1 MVKRNI
7 SNRERTRHSAG
18 KISIHLLIISAI
30 LVLGTIYLYQVNS
43 MVSQTY
49 AMRSIQ
55 KEFQDLQD
63 QYKKTETEINQC
75 QSLPKLE
82 AAAKNLNLTTADN
95 ISYLE
100 PGQGKVAVNLTVNQ
114 P

>member
-7 SNRERTRHSAG
+7 LNSKRNRHSAG
-18 KISIHLLIISAI
+18 KISIHLLIVSAI
-30 LVLGTIYLYQVNS
+30 FVLGAIYLYQVSS

-49 AMRSIQ
+49 AMRSVQ

-95 ISYLE
+95 ISYLDLS
-100 PGQGKVAVNLTVNQ
+100 QGKVAVNLTIDQ